1 MSDSY
6 TLYNQTVMDHFLNP
20 RNLGDLKDADGVG
33 EVGAAACGD
42 IMKISLKIEDG
53 KITDARFKT
62 FGCGSAIASSSMA
75 TELIKGRTLEEAMHF
90 SNQEVVH
97 ALGGLPPVKIHCSVL
112 AEEALKAA
120 LEDYLK
126 RHPEAAAKVKTQP
139 EDRGGPGMEHGS
151 PAGHPLPSD
160 GRGTG

>member
-1 MSDSY
+1 MSETY
-6 TLYNQTVMDHFLNP
+6 TLYNQTVMDHFMNP
-20 RNLGDLKDADGVG
+20 RNMGDLKEADGIG

-42 IMKISLKIEDG
+42 IMKISLKIKDG
-53 KITDARFKT
+53 KIEDARFKT

-75 TELIKGRTLEEAMHF
+75 TELIKGRTIDEAMNF
-90 SNQEVVH
+90 SNQEVVD

-126 RHPEAAAKVKTQP
+126 KHPEAAKK
-139 EDRGGPGMEHGS
+139 
-151 PAGHPLPSD
+151 AGEPVAA
-160 GRGTG
+160 

>member
-1 MSDSY
+1 MSETY
-6 TLYNQTVMDHFLNP
+6 TLYNQTVMDHFMNP
-20 RNLGDLKDADGVG
+20 RNMGDLPDADGVG

-42 IMKISLKIEDG
+42 IMKISLKIQDG

-75 TELIKGRTLEEAMHF
+75 TELIKGRSVEEALNF
-90 SNQEVVH
+90 SNQEVVD

-126 RHPEAAAKVKTQP
+126 KHPELAAKVQAKEAAKAAAP
-139 EDRGGPGMEHGS
+139 ET
-151 PAGHPLPSD
+151 ANA
-160 GRGTG
+160 

>member
-53 KITDARFKT
+53 RIKDVRFKT

-75 TELIKGRTLEEAMHF
+75 TELIKGRTVQEAMNF
-90 SNQEVVH
+90 TNQEVVK

-126 RHPEAAAKVKTQP
+126 KHPELAAKAQAAP
-139 EDRGGPGMEHGS
+139 EPGK
-151 PAGHPLPSD
+151 A
-160 GRGTG
+160 

>member
-1 MSDSY
+1 MSETY
-6 TLYNQTVMDHFLNP
+6 TLYNQTVMDHFMNP
-20 RNLGDLKDADGVG
+20 RNMGDVKDADGIG

-42 IMKISLKIEDG
+42 IMKISLKIKDG
-53 KITDARFKT
+53 KIEDARFKT

-75 TELIKGRTLEEAMHF
+75 TELIKVRTIDEAMNF
-90 SNQEVVH
+90 SNQEVVD

-126 RHPEAAAKVKTQP
+126 KHPELAKKGEAVAA
-139 EDRGGPGMEHGS
+139 
-151 PAGHPLPSD
+151 
-160 GRGTG
+160 

>member
-1 MSDSY
+1 MSDTKEY
-6 TLYNQTVMDHFLNP
+6 TLYNDTVMDHFMNP
-20 RNLGDLKDADGVG
+20 RNLGDINDADGVG

-42 IMKISLKIEDG
+42 IMKISIKVEDG

-75 TELIKGRTLEEAMHF
+75 TELIKGRTLDEAKHF
-90 SNQEVVH
+90 SNQEVVD

-120 LEDYLK
+120 IEDYEK
-126 RHPEAAAKVKTQP
+126 KHTAA
-139 EDRGGPGMEHGS
+139 
-151 PAGHPLPSD
+151 
-160 GRGTG
+160 